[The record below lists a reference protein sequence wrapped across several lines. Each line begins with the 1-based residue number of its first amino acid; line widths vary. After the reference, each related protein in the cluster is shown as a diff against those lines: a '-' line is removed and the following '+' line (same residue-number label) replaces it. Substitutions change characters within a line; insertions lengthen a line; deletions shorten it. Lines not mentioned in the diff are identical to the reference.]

1 VLFGVEVASLGP
13 LLAPFQNLSAHYML
27 TGTLVP

>member
-1 VLFGVEVASLGP
+1 VSLGP